1 MLQQINK
8 KKIHF
13 YIFSFIFLTTIIN
26 QNLFFSLNNSFLL
39 KEINI
44 VTDSEEIKDKIK
56 LNTNYLLNK
65 NIFNVNKN
73 KLIKKLNDLNF
84 LENVNIKKKYPF
96 TIIINADKT
105 EFLATTYIKNKKHFV
120 ARNGNFILASQIE
133 NNQKL
138 PIIFGKF
145 KVTDYLKLKSILSE
159 KSINQDQ
166 IAKYYFHKNNRWD
179 LYYKNKIV
187 IKLPSKNI
195 INAINLYEKYKKRL
209 DIKPNTI
216 IDLRI
221 HNRIIV
227 NNGQKIL

>member
-65 NIFNVNKN
+65 NIFNINKN

-84 LENVNIKKKYPF
+84 LENVNIKKKYPS

-105 EFLATTYIKNKKHFV
+105 EFIATTYIKNKKHFV

-195 INAINLYEKYKKRL
+195 INAINLYEKYKNRL